1 MSTKI
6 LILTL
11 GLVLLTGCQQS
22 TKPDA
27 SEGVPVRETL
37 PTREMS
43 APSDLGAPDPEPA
56 AEGNDA
62 PAAEPDPA
70 EMSPAADEPSVQADP
85 PPTPSKSTS
94 QKPPATPVKHK
105 GTPYGGEVTGT
116 PMAVQTFLEQATALE
131 GEIVTLEG
139 VLGHVCDM
147 GCWFFLTDPDART
160 ESGQPVKIYID
171 LQGGAVFTIPN
182 TSAGKRAVV
191 QGRVA
196 KNNNGWKLIG
206 RGVVLS

>member
-1 MSTKI
+1 MSTQI

-11 GLVLLTGCQQS
+11 GLVLPIGCQQS
-22 TKPDA
+22 AKLRDT
-27 SEGVPVRETL
+27 EGAPVRDTLPVREVA
-37 PTREMS
+37 M
-43 APSDLGAPDPEPA
+43 PSDAGAPDTLPA
-56 AEGNDA
+56 AEGSDA
-62 PAAEPDPA
+62 PAVEPDPA
-70 EMSPAADEPSVQADP
+70 EVSPAADEPSVQADP
-85 PPTPSKSTS
+85 PPTPPKSTS

-116 PMAVQTFLEQATALE
+116 PMAVHTLLEQATALE
-131 GEIVTLEG
+131 GKIVTLEG

-196 KNNNGWKLIG
+196 KNNNGWKLVG

>member
-11 GLVLLTGCQQS
+11 GLVLLTGCQQNA
-22 TKPDA
+22 KPDA
-27 SEGVPVRETL
+27 SEGVPVRDTL
-37 PTREMS
+37 PARGRAT
-43 APSDLGAPDPEPA
+43 PSDAGSPDTQPA
-56 AEGNDA
+56 AEGSDA
-62 PAAEPDPA
+62 PVSEPDPA
-70 EMSPAADEPSVQADP
+70 EVSPAEAEPPVQADP
-85 PPTPSKSTS
+85 PSPPSKSAN
-94 QKPPATPVKHK
+94 QKPKATPVKHQ

-116 PMAVQTFLEQATALE
+116 PMAVGSFLEQASALE

-182 TSAGKRAVV
+182 TSSGKQAVV